1 MKREPIIF
9 IIILAILALK
19 VSSLLSEEV
28 VNARVRPRSKPL
40 ELTAQGAAD
49 LVEGIAIDK
58 HQRDLFLRPSAD
70 QPLPTLTVPLPQLPR
85 QSVLLPPPLPNP
97 GSHVHSLNLFVRP
110 IALSGSVGSALNSG
124 DEEIADDSDIAFDG
138 EIEIDPTEQY
148 RAEFDHVRLNAVT
161 TLYGQIVNENRY
173 ELRTGDMLEFVQYD
187 VESGRARYSV
197 RPYAEDEYQSF
208 GFAEN
213 LHNKIELDY
222 RAQLKSM
229 SAGSLSQVAVF
240 IDWLLS
246 NGLSESIAFDYAKD
260 LAMRSSKLGPDDG
273 QNWLTIAKTYEA
285 TLDYDQAF
293 TVYSLMVGAK
303 VTGEFANELLAS
315 GLTSGRFAHMSA
327 PRVAMGMV
335 LQKLNLHAAARQQF
349 ELAMDVSDGTSYAP
363 MALGHALLREGSYS
377 AARENLQRAFSK
389 QANRSNDIAL
399 ENGISL
405 GLSML
410 AQSDWTAA
418 VEQYQ
423 SVIELAAD
431 KSAFVAR
438 AKAGLVASQYLSG
451 DFAVAQMTAE
461 EAIINVGATPQLLY
475 LRAITTG
482 ANGGDIGEVIA
493 DLNAAVAAQPL
504 AAADYLAALAFYAD
518 AAQDTIAA
526 ESALSAALEQSPH
539 HVYARYLQAF
549 MAARNGDLLGAQ
561 AEYES
566 LAKGNP
572 NSAAMLAAYASLL
585 LEQGNYAQANVAF
598 ARIDLQLSHQTKSTA
613 RAAAWANVYLR
624 QGINSLSL
632 SKHDEALS
640 SFDYALSLD
649 DKLYAARNARAISMY
664 ATGELDVAVAEFS
677 YLQDALRDELEDE
690 QYLYASLWQARM
702 QEHDKLRRWVD
713 DFSSERLR
721 PGWDLQD
728 GARAGI
734 SPRHTGQSLVIKG
747 SHAAAART
755 SAGRSVPGIA
765 FRSFA
770 AELSIGNEHRGSA
783 GVTIA
788 LMNRS
793 KKNWSFEI
801 ERNREGDLSYTVS
814 RGTRLES
821 SNLGVNIP
829 SNVPMTVSF
838 NLDREPKQPVLTVK
852 VNNKVVYSD
861 EVVALR
867 NPTGRMT
874 ASFFAKTAHAL
885 PVDISLDNVE
895 LIYAQL

>member
-1 MKREPIIF
+1 MKREPIVF

-28 VNARVRPRSKPL
+28 VSVRVRPRSKPL

-70 QPLPTLTVPLPQLPR
+70 QPLLALTVPLPQLPR
-85 QSVLLPPPLPNP
+85 PSVLLPPPLPNP

-110 IALSGSVGSALNSG
+110 ITLSGSVGSALNSS
-124 DEEIADDSDIAFDG
+124 DEEIANDSDIAFDG
-138 EIEIDPTEQY
+138 EIEIDPAEQY

-213 LHNKIELDY
+213 LHNQIELDY

-303 VTGEFANELLAS
+303 VAGEFSNELLES

-335 LQKLNLHAAARQQF
+335 LQKLNLHTAARQQF

-377 AARENLQRAFSK
+377 AARENLQRAFNK

-418 VEQYQ
+418 VEQYK
-423 SVIELAAD
+423 SIIELAAD

-438 AKAGLVASQYLSG
+438 AKAGLVAAQYLSG

-461 EAIINVGATPQLLY
+461 EAIINAGATPQLLY

-482 ANGGDIGEVIA
+482 ANGGDVGEVIA
-493 DLNAAVAAQPL
+493 DLKAAVAAQPL

-518 AAQDTIAA
+518 VAQDTIA
-526 ESALSAALEQSPH
+526 
-539 HVYARYLQAF
+539 
-549 MAARNGDLLGAQ
+549 
-561 AEYES
+561 
-566 LAKGNP
+566 
-572 NSAAMLAAYASLL
+572 
-585 LEQGNYAQANVAF
+585 
-598 ARIDLQLSHQTKSTA
+598 
-613 RAAAWANVYLR
+613 
-624 QGINSLSL
+624 
-632 SKHDEALS
+632 
-640 SFDYALSLD
+640 
-649 DKLYAARNARAISMY
+649 
-664 ATGELDVAVAEFS
+664 
-677 YLQDALRDELEDE
+677 
-690 QYLYASLWQARM
+690 
-702 QEHDKLRRWVD
+702 
-713 DFSSERLR
+713 
-721 PGWDLQD
+721 
-728 GARAGI
+728 
-734 SPRHTGQSLVIKG
+734 
-747 SHAAAART
+747 
-755 SAGRSVPGIA
+755 
-765 FRSFA
+765 
-770 AELSIGNEHRGSA
+770 
-783 GVTIA
+783 
-788 LMNRS
+788 
-793 KKNWSFEI
+793 
-801 ERNREGDLSYTVS
+801 
-814 RGTRLES
+814 
-821 SNLGVNIP
+821 
-829 SNVPMTVSF
+829 
-838 NLDREPKQPVLTVK
+838 
-852 VNNKVVYSD
+852 
-861 EVVALR
+861 
-867 NPTGRMT
+867 
-874 ASFFAKTAHAL
+874 
-885 PVDISLDNVE
+885 
-895 LIYAQL
+895 

>member
-1 MKREPIIF
+1 MKREPIVF
-9 IIILAILALK
+9 IIVLAILALK

-28 VNARVRPRSKPL
+28 SNSRVRPRTKPL

-70 QPLPTLTVPLPQLPR
+70 QPLPILTIPSPPLPG
-85 QSVLLPPPLPNP
+85 QSVLLPPPSPNP
-97 GSHVHSLNLFVRP
+97 GSHVHSLSLFVRP
-110 IALSGSVGSALNSG
+110 IALSGSVGSALSSG
-124 DEEIADDSDIAFDG
+124 DEEITDDSGVAFDG
-138 EIEIDPTEQY
+138 EIEIDPTTQY
-148 RAEFDHVRLNAVT
+148 RAEFDHIRLNAVT

-173 ELRTGDMLEFVQYD
+173 ELKTGDTIEFVQYD
-187 VESGRARYSV
+187 VNSSRARYSV
-197 RPYAEDEYQSF
+197 LPYLEDEYQSF

-222 RAQLKSM
+222 RAQLKGM

-246 NGLSESIAFDYAKD
+246 NGMSEPIAFDYAKD

-273 QNWLTIAKTYEA
+273 QNWLTVAKTYEA

-293 TVYSLMVGAK
+293 TIYSLMVGVGVA
-303 VTGEFANELLAS
+303 GEFANELLES

-335 LQKLNLHAAARQQF
+335 LQKLNLHVAARQQF

-363 MALGHALLREGSYS
+363 MALGHALLLEGSYS
-377 AARENLQRAFSK
+377 AARENLQRAFNK
-389 QANRSNDIAL
+389 QANRSNELAL

-410 AQSDWTAA
+410 AQSDWVAA
-418 VEQYQ
+418 AEQYQ
-423 SVIELAAD
+423 NVIELAAD
-431 KSAFVAR
+431 KSDFVAR
-438 AKAGLVASQYLSG
+438 AEAGLVAAQYLSG

-493 DLNAAVAAQPL
+493 DLNAAVVAQPL

-518 AAQDTIAA
+518 VAQDTIAA
-526 ESALSAALEQSPH
+526 ESALSAALEQSPN

-549 MAARNGDLLGAQ
+549 RAARNGSLS
-561 AEYES
+561 AEADYKS
-566 LAKGNP
+566 LVEDNP
-572 NSAAMLAAYASLL
+572 NSAAMLAAYASVLIDQD
-585 LEQGNYAQANVAF
+585 EYGQANVAF
-598 ARIDLQLSHQTKSTA
+598 TRIDLQLSEQTKSAA

-624 QGINSLSL
+624 QGMNLLSL
-632 SKHDEALS
+632 SKYDEALS

-649 DKLYAARNARAISMY
+649 DKLHAARNARAIAMY

-713 DFSSERLR
+713 DFSAERLR

-734 SPRHTGQSLVIKG
+734 SPRHTNESLVIKG

-755 SAGRSVPGIA
+755 SVSRFVPGIA

-770 AELSIGNEHRGSA
+770 AELSIGNDHRGSA
-783 GVTIA
+783 GVAIA

-814 RGTRLES
+814 RGTRSES
-821 SNLGVNIP
+821 SNLGVNIAP
-829 SNVPMTVSF
+829 NIPMTVSF
-838 NLDREPKQPVLTVK
+838 SLDREPKQPVLTVK
-852 VNNKVVYSD
+852 VNNTVVYS
-861 EVVALR
+861 EEAVGLR
-867 NPTGRMT
+867 NPTGRM
-874 ASFFAKTAHAL
+874 ASSFFAKTAHAL